1 MGEMKSGGA
10 KEEEISEGRRGSA
23 EVLQGHLKRVT
34 LADVFDESAGGFSF
48 ILGWQFITLFSP
60 AIHFSTYNDISH
72 FNSVLGFIS
81 VGMLLVLLA
90 AALVPRHFMRKSV
103 AKVLRHFA
111 PCVVALCTG
120 ALVVVDVVG
129 PDYGQ
134 PWCSIA
140 STLAGAGLGVFYLSW
155 GELFSHLNIIQVAA
169 KIASSFSIA
178 AVLFAIAV
186 TLPRPATVTIAVT
199 LPLLSGYLASRKL
212 RPGDADAKEPSE
224 PLQLKPFIMNAV
236 LSLGALALTG
246 SFVRALLLNATPII
260 GEGSY
265 PWLLLV
271 ATLGSIVVVIVP
283 LLSEESLDFVSAFKA
298 AVFCLGLIFLLL
310 PVIEFGSI
318 AADILGLAT
327 YVVTMIL
334 VWVVLARVT
343 KLYQLP
349 ASVMFGIGWA
359 SYTAGM
365 LAGTFGGALLSS
377 FFEITPRVLSIVT
390 LVSVCL
396 LFVVYLFVFTEKAMG
411 RLLGGP
417 TSESRRPFRERCL
430 GIAASY
436 GLTERETEIMMLV
449 AKGRSTPRIREE
461 LGLTI
466 GTTNTHMNHLYKKL
480 DVHDRQELIDLVEG
494 DLPGKES

>member
-1 MGEMKSGGA
+1 M
-10 KEEEISEGRRGSA
+10 
-23 EVLQGHLKRVT
+23 
-34 LADVFDESAGGFSF
+34 
-48 ILGWQFITLFSP
+48 QFITLFSP

-298 AVFCLGLIFLLL
+298 AVFCLSLIFLLL

>member
-1 MGEMKSGGA
+1 MGEMGFADA
-10 KEEEISEGRRGSA
+10 KEGEAPEGRRGNA
-23 EVLQGHLKRVT
+23 EVLEEHLKRIS
-34 LADVFDESAGGFSF
+34 LADVFDASALGFSF
-48 ILGWQFITLFSP
+48 ILSWQFVTLFSK
-60 AIHFSTYNDISH
+60 AIHFSTYNDVSH
-72 FNSVLGFIS
+72 FNSVLGFTS
-81 VGMLLVLLA
+81 VGMLLVLLG
-90 AALVPRHFMRKSV
+90 AALVPQVFAREPV
-103 AKVLRHFA
+103 AKALRCLA
-111 PCVVALCTG
+111 PCVTSLCTC
-120 ALVVVDVVG
+120 ALVAVDVVG

-140 STLAGAGLGVFYLSW
+140 STLAGVGLGAFYLAW
-155 GELFSHLNIIQVAA
+155 GSLFSRLTIVQVAA
-169 KIASSFSIA
+169 KIASSFSIS
-178 AVLFAIAV
+178 AVLFALAV
-186 TLPRPATVTIAVT
+186 ALPRPITVVVT
-199 LPLLSGYLASRKL
+199 VALPLLSGCLVSRKL
-212 RPGDADAKEPSE
+212 CLWGPGEEEAPETPR
-224 PLQLKPFIMNAV
+224 QGPFIVDAV
-236 LSLGALALTG
+236 LSLGVLALAG
-246 SFVRALLLNATPII
+246 SFVRALLLNAAPII

-271 ATLGSIVVVIVP
+271 ATLGSVVVVIVP

-310 PVIEFGSI
+310 PVIELGSM

-327 YVVTMIL
+327 YVLTMIL

-349 ASVMFGIGWA
+349 AFFIFGIGWA

-390 LVSVCL
+390 LASVCL
-396 LFVVYLFVFTEKAMG
+396 LFVVYLFLFTEKIMG
-411 RLLGGP
+411 RLLGEARP
-417 TSESRRPFRERCL
+417 ESRRPFREHCL
-430 GIAASY
+430 SVASSF

-466 GTTNTHMNHLYKKL
+466 GTVNTHMNHLYKKL
-480 DVHDRQELIDLVEG
+480 DVHDRQELIDLLEG
-494 DLPGKES
+494 DRPRKES